1 MKSYLLK
8 TLRRFSSNRCTH
20 TTANGRRCRQPV
32 CASDANFCFI
42 HIPKP
47 TPDENLDAQ
56 LTAEL
61 HAASANLDTPAN
73 VLVLLSKIVIAAN
86 HNQLELRRA
95 RFLIAAC
102 NAILRAQRQ
111 ILQLKK
117 LESQIPDPNYQS
129 DWLSNIPRPIRD
141 DSDFFDI
148 PTALREP
155 LTPEERAA
163 EAARA
168 AELAALANATA
179 AGNAATESSTPTNA
193 STPGAASE
201 SSATQLPSNPP
212 ATNESLPIAATPIDS
227 HSSAKNFPANEIK
240 TNRTSTHF
248 PKPDSPEEMA
258 RNLKANLQVT
268 INRKPKPGEP
278 NPFYFPTATPEP
290 PLSSAENFFAENSP
304 GDPEDSAATLSP
316 QKSTSFTSRLL
327 SKAKSHFQSNRSE
340 STAKSSTKTTA
351 NKSPMPE
358 KSPATNPEFFR
369 HFYPFDPTLP
379 PALQAAQDPM
389 NTVPPEL
396 RKHARYSD
404 LYHYLSNSKADT

>member
-8 TLRRFSSNRCTH
+8 ALQKFAHDRCTH

-32 CASDANFCFI
+32 CPSDANFCFI

-47 TPDENLDAQ
+47 DHDTDLDSQ

-61 HAASANLDTPAN
+61 DAASANLDTPAN
-73 VLVLLSKIVIAAN
+73 VLVLLSKIVIAT
-86 HNQLELRRA
+86 NQGRLELRRA

-179 AGNAATESSTPTNA
+179 AGNAATESSTAP
-193 STPGAASE
+193 
-201 SSATQLPSNPP
+201 SSSNPP
-212 ATNESLPIAATPIDS
+212 ATNESLP
-227 HSSAKNFPANEIK
+227 
-240 TNRTSTHF
+240 
-248 PKPDSPEEMA
+248 
-258 RNLKANLQVT
+258 
-268 INRKPKPGEP
+268 
-278 NPFYFPTATPEP
+278 
-290 PLSSAENFFAENSP
+290 
-304 GDPEDSAATLSP
+304 
-316 QKSTSFTSRLL
+316 
-327 SKAKSHFQSNRSE
+327 
-340 STAKSSTKTTA
+340 
-351 NKSPMPE
+351 
-358 KSPATNPEFFR
+358 
-369 HFYPFDPTLP
+369 
-379 PALQAAQDPM
+379 
-389 NTVPPEL
+389 
-396 RKHARYSD
+396 
-404 LYHYLSNSKADT
+404 